1 MDLNEAGL
9 TSGIERDERLLPIGM
24 HPSGRGYPMKIVLL
38 RHGESQS
45 VARSDEA
52 ICPADDRNPLTP
64 DGTAQVA
71 AFAARATKA
80 LNRPRV
86 SSSDM
91 RRARESADVIAG
103 RLGTGVEYW
112 PELREVLS
120 IDREEAFENL
130 HRRLSEFWER
140 FYLGDATDDLVVR
153 ARRNAEGLRA
163 RISEQE
169 GNASDL
175 ILVSHGGMI
184 EVLMAGLFTGY
195 ARVGYTVEYR
205 LQPGAFH
212 LLELTTNNGR
222 IRHLRL
228 HGANCSAFPPLR

>member
-1 MDLNEAGL
+1 
-9 TSGIERDERLLPIGM
+9 
-24 HPSGRGYPMKIVLL
+24 MKIVLL

-64 DGTAQVA
+64 NGIARME
-71 AFAARATKA
+71 AFAAQAAEA
-80 LNRPRV
+80 LHRPKV
-86 SSSDM
+86 FSSDM

-103 RLGTGVEYW
+103 RLGTEVEIW

-120 IDREEAFENL
+120 IDSAVEFESL
-130 HRRLSEFWER
+130 HRRFREFWER

-163 RISEQE
+163 RVLEQE